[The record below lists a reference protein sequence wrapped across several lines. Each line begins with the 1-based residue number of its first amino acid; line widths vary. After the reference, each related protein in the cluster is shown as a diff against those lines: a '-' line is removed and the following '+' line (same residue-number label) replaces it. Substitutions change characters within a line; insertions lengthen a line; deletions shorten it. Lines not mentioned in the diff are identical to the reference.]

1 MAIYWTDEQKAFKET
16 AERFAKEQLAPGY
29 QERDVEGQI
38 DRSLTKAMG
47 DLGLIGVDIPE
58 EFGGLGQTCVT
69 SGLITETIA
78 YSDFN
83 MSYMCLLGS
92 LMGQIMVNHASADIA
107 HEWVPS
113 LLSGEKLIALGLT
126 EPRGGSDA
134 GNLILRADKKGDKYI
149 LNGEKTSITFA
160 DQAEGVVL
168 FARTGA
174 VEDGARGISAFFVPL
189 DLPGVATTRFNDL
202 GSKIIGRGS
211 IFFDNV
217 ELGEEYRLGEEGRG
231 FVQVMEGFDFSR
243 ALIGLQCVGA
253 AQASLDEAWQYTTE
267 REAMGRPI
275 AQYQGVSFP
284 LAEGETIIESA
295 RLLCYNT
302 LDLRDKD
309 MPHTSEA
316 AMCKWFAPRKSVEVI
331 HDCLLTHGHYGWSTD
346 LPIQQRMRDV
356 MGLQIGDGTAQI
368 MKLVIA
374 REKVGRVA
382 VQY

>member
-1 MAIYWTDEQKAFKET
+1 MYWTDEQKAFKET

-38 DRSLTKAMG
+38 DRSLTRAMG

-107 HEWVPS
+107 HEWVPQ

>member
-38 DRSLTKAMG
+38 DRSLTRAMG

-107 HEWVPS
+107 HEWVPQ
-113 LLSGEKLIALGLT
+113 LLSGGKLIALGLT

>member
-1 MAIYWTDEQKAFKET
+1 MALFLTDEQKAFKET
-16 AERFAKEQLAPGY
+16 AERFAKERLAPGY
-29 QERDVEGQI
+29 QERDKEGDI
-38 DRSLTKAMG
+38 DADLIRQMG
-47 DLGLIGVDIPE
+47 ELGLIGVDIPE
-58 EFGGLGQTCVT
+58 EFGGLGQSCVT
-69 SGLITETIA
+69 SGIITETIA

-92 LMGQIMVNHASADIA
+92 LMGQIVVNHANVDIA
-107 HEWVPS
+107 HEWVPQ
-113 LLSGEKLIALGLT
+113 LLAGEKLVALGLT
-126 EPRGGSDA
+126 EPKGGSDA

-160 DQAEGVVL
+160 DQASAVVL
-168 FARTGA
+168 FARTGS
-174 VEDGARGISAFFVPL
+174 VEDGPRGISAFFVPL

-202 GSKIIGRGS
+202 GSKIVGRGS

-217 ELGEEYRLGEEGRG
+217 EIDESYRLGDEGKG
-231 FVQVMEGFDFSR
+231 FIQVMEGFDFSR

-275 AQYQGVSFP
+275 AQYQGVTFP
-284 LAEGETIIESA
+284 LAEGETIIECA

-302 LDLRDKD
+302 LDLRDRD

-368 MKLVIA
+368 MKLIIA
-374 REKVGRVA
+374 REKIGRAA

>member
-38 DRSLTKAMG
+38 DRSLTRAMG

-107 HEWVPS
+107 HEWVPQ

-149 LNGEKTSITFA
+149 LNGEKTSIKPIRPKA
-160 DQAEGVVL
+160 LSCLPVQGL
-168 FARTGA
+168 LRT
-174 VEDGARGISAFFVPL
+174 V
-189 DLPGVATTRFNDL
+189 
-202 GSKIIGRGS
+202 
-211 IFFDNV
+211 
-217 ELGEEYRLGEEGRG
+217 LGEFLPSL
-231 FVQVMEGFDFSR
+231 SR
-243 ALIGLQCVGA
+243 WI
-253 AQASLDEAWQYTTE
+253 
-267 REAMGRPI
+267 
-275 AQYQGVSFP
+275 FP
-284 LAEGETIIESA
+284 VWRQPVLTI
-295 RLLCYNT
+295 
-302 LDLRDKD
+302 
-309 MPHTSEA
+309 
-316 AMCKWFAPRKSVEVI
+316 
-331 HDCLLTHGHYGWSTD
+331 
-346 LPIQQRMRDV
+346 
-356 MGLQIGDGTAQI
+356 
-368 MKLVIA
+368 
-374 REKVGRVA
+374 
-382 VQY
+382 

>member
-38 DRSLTKAMG
+38 DRSLTRAMG

-107 HEWVPS
+107 HEWVPQ

-309 MPHTSEA
+309 MPHASEA

>member
-38 DRSLTKAMG
+38 DRSLTRAMG

-107 HEWVPS
+107 HEWVPQ